1 MLCLAETIS
10 AWPFFNER
18 PHKVLLAVLQLQEK
32 CFNPLTGRN
41 FTSGGAF
48 SRHRHSCPPGGIVCM
63 QPFWWRMHRNP
74 GAAHICD
81 CNTTMWNN
89 FSKCLFSE
97 GVKR

>member
-32 CFNPLTGRN
+32 CFNPLTGCIS
-41 FTSGGAF
+41 TSGGAF
-48 SRHRHSCPPGGIVCM
+48 SRHRRSCPSSAILCM

-74 GAAHICD
+74 GAALVCG
-81 CNTTMWNN
+81 CNAMWSN

-97 GVKR
+97 GVNR